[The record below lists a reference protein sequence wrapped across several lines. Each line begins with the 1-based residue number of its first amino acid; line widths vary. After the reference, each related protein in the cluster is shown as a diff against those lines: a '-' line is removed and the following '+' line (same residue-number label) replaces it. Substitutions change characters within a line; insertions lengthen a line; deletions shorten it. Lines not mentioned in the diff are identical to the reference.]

1 MSIKNGLIGSSIGF
15 ALSAGV
21 CSVFLNITKRNINEE
36 NEENDEGNV
45 ITLSKFNNLPFNK
58 IADGIVLLSGIYGFY
73 FGYKNRTLL

>member
-21 CSVFLNITKRNINEE
+21 CSVFLNITKRNI